1 MFSEKQISRWKV
13 ELRADC
19 YVLYYRGSF
28 AGVCVGLY
36 ANISLKAAYADRR
49 KEARAA
55 VERFDRLCLHVD
67 DAGQVTRLPARAA

>member
-1 MFSEKQISRWKV
+1 MSDLVVSRWKV
-13 ELRADC
+13 QLQADC
-19 YVLYYRGSF
+19 YVLYYRGKF

-36 ANISLKAAYADRR
+36 ANISLKAQYAERR

-67 DAGQVTRLPARAA
+67 DDGHVTRLPARAA

>member
-1 MFSEKQISRWKV
+1 MSDLVVSRWKV
-13 ELRADC
+13 QLQADC
-19 YVLYYRGSF
+19 YVLYYRGKF

-36 ANISLKAAYADRR
+36 ANIRLKAQYADRR

-67 DAGQVTRLPARAA
+67 DDGHVTRLPARAA